1 MAVVGGG
8 QLDHPIDTSARD
20 EIGDLARAFAD
31 MTGQLQRSQSEMQ
44 RLNAELAGKIG
55 QLEATRDQLV
65 QSEKLASIGEMAA
78 AVAHGLRNP
87 LASLRASAQLVQ
99 RHPASPSAGEQLQ
112 SIVDEVDRLDRRIS
126 HLLTFS
132 RPAPFHPLPERLGT
146 VVQGV
151 LPAFS
156 ERIRGQGVSL
166 TLDLDQSLPD
176 IPLDPMK
183 MEQVMLELIGNALD
197 AMPTG
202 GQLTLTARES
212 GGEPGNGL
220 TLEVRDTGRGISA
233 EALPLVGQPFFT
245 TRAEGTGLGLATARR
260 FVEQHGGHLE
270 LASRP
275 GEGTTIRIWLPL
287 ATERSGVSA

>member
-1 MAVVGGG
+1 
-8 QLDHPIDTSARD
+8 
-20 EIGDLARAFAD
+20 
-31 MTGQLQRSQSEMQ
+31 
-44 RLNAELAGKIG
+44 
-55 QLEATRDQLV
+55 
-65 QSEKLASIGEMAA
+65 
-78 AVAHGLRNP
+78 
-87 LASLRASAQLVQ
+87 
-99 RHPASPSAGEQLQ
+99 
-112 SIVDEVDRLDRRIS
+112 
-126 HLLTFS
+126 
-132 RPAPFHPLPERLGT
+132 

-156 ERIRGQGVSL
+156 ERLRSQGVTL
-166 TLDLDQSLPD
+166 TLDIDPTLPD

-212 GGEPGNGL
+212 DPTVSPAGL
-220 TLEVRDTGRGISA
+220 LLEVRDTGRGISA

-275 GEGTTIRIWLPL
+275 GEGTTIRIWLPA
-287 ATERSGVSA
+287 ATVRTEVSA